1 MTTHLNKKNRPL
13 MIDVNKKKKTS
24 RTALAEGEVK
34 FSKITFNKI
43 EKMKTKKG
51 EITNIAILAGIMGA
65 KKTSDL
71 IPLCHNIEIEKINI
85 DIKTNKK
92 NYSLIVIANVK
103 TSGKTGVEME
113 ALTAVSIACL
123 TIYDMC
129 KSLDKSILIKK
140 IKLLTKTGGKSDY
153 SIIENY

>member
-1 MTTHLNKKNRPL
+1 MTTHLNKKNKPQ
-13 MIDVNKKKKTS
+13 MVDVNKKKKTS

-34 FSKITFNKI
+34 FTKITFNKI

-51 EITNIAILAGIMGA
+51 KITNIAILAGIMGA

-85 DIKTNKK
+85 EIKTNKK
-92 NYSLIVIANVK
+92 KCSLIVIANVK

-113 ALTAVSIACL
+113 ALMAVSITCL

-140 IKLLTKTGGKSDY
+140 IKLINKTGGKSDY
-153 SIIENY
+153 SIIKND

>member
-1 MTTHLNKKNRPL
+1 MITHLNKKNKPQ
-13 MIDVNKKKKTS
+13 MVDVNKKKKTS
-24 RTALAEGEVK
+24 RTAVAEGEVK

-71 IPLCHNIEIEKINI
+71 IPLCHNIEIEKVNINI
-85 DIKTNKK
+85 KKNKK

-113 ALTAVSIACL
+113 ALTAVCITCL

-129 KSLDKSILIKK
+129 KNLDKSILIKE

-153 SIIENY
+153 PKIKNY

>member
-1 MTTHLNKKNRPL
+1 MTTHLNKKNKPQ
-13 MIDVNKKKKTS
+13 MVDVNKKKKTS

-34 FSKITFNKI
+34 FTKITFNKI

-51 EITNIAILAGIMGA
+51 KIANIAILAGIMGA

-85 DIKTNKK
+85 EIKTNKK
-92 NYSLIVIANVK
+92 KCSLIVIANVK

-113 ALTAVSIACL
+113 ALTAVSITCL

-129 KSLDKSILIKK
+129 KSLDKSILIKN
-140 IKLLTKTGGKSDY
+140 IKLINKTGGKSDY